1 MVYQIKSWFISYR
14 VHNRQDT
21 YNGGSFWMQRFDD
34 TDMQS
39 RSLFVLELFKFYV
52 NTSTWLEPL

>member
-39 RSLFVLELFKFYV
+39 CSLFVLELFKFYV
-52 NTSTWLEPL
+52 NTST